1 MQKWEISLDNLRQ
14 KLKLFNYRPIVLIFL
29 GLISGALISNFFVK
43 YTITVSVILA
53 IAVIV
58 LVVYSILHKTFKYAI
73 ILGITIV
80 LGFSIF
86 SVYMNAREPNASD
99 LQDKYIKGE
108 VTRIVTYDDCL
119 SLLLENVKL
128 EDSDIDYNIVVYYY
142 NTYQDGYINIKLGS
156 EIGFTVAEQFA
167 VETHS
172 EDGVPHTYNV
182 ANNIQAKVSTYEVD
196 YLGEKGSIRYSI
208 LARIRSNLRKG
219 LNNLNGEMIYSA
231 MFGDKTDLN
240 DDLYDAY
247 KGSGV
252 AHLLAVSGLH
262 VGLVVAIIYWIL
274 RKCKVKG
281 WYRVAIVIA
290 LLFAYAYL
298 CNFSYSVIRASIMS
312 IVLMIA
318 PLLFSEYDLL
328 TSICFAG
335 CLIFIIEPIALFDLG
350 AQLSFGCVLGIAML
364 HPIFSRWMRKLPI
377 NKSIKDGFS
386 ISLSTIISTCAIMIY
401 YFGYIQPIGLIS
413 NLIILPI
420 FSCLFTIAFIVSML
434 GLIFPFVNYI
444 LVFINP
450 LFEWMN
456 WAIILIAN
464 KAKSIEMP
472 GVNYLTILLSFG
484 GLTFASKYNLV
495 KGARK
500 LLIVGICVCVLIW
513 QMVLI

>member
-1 MQKWEISLDNLRQ
+1 MDNLRQ

-43 YTITVSVILA
+43 YTITVSVMLA

-73 ILGITIV
+73 IWCLALV
-80 LGFSIF
+80 LGFSAF
-86 SVYMNAREPNASD
+86 SVYINARKPQNVD
-99 LQDKYIKGE
+99 LQGKYIQGE
-108 VTRIVTYDDCL
+108 VTKIVTYDDYL

-128 EDSDIDYNIVVYYY
+128 EDNNIDYNIEVYYY
-142 NTYQDGYINIKLGS
+142 NIYQDGYINIKLGS
-156 EIGFTVAEQFA
+156 KIGFTVAEQLA
-167 VETHS
+167 VERYS
-172 EDGVPHTYNV
+172 EDGLPHTYNI
-182 ANNIQAKVSTYEVD
+182 ANNIQAKVETYEID
-196 YLGEKGSIRYSI
+196 YLGEKGSVRYSI
-208 LARIRSNLRKG
+208 LTRIRSNLRKG

-231 MFGDKTDLN
+231 MFGDKTYLN

-247 KGSGV
+247 KDSGV

-274 RKCKVKG
+274 KKCKVKG
-281 WYRVAIVIA
+281 WYRVAIIVP
-290 LLFAYAYL
+290 LLLGYGYL
-298 CNFSYSVIRASIMS
+298 CNFSYSVIRASIMA

-364 HPIFSRWMRKLPI
+364 HPIFSGLMRKVRI
-377 NKSIKDGFS
+377 NNALKDGFS
-386 ISLSTIISTCAIMIY
+386 ISLSTIISSCAIMIY
-401 YFGYIQPIGLIS
+401 YFGYIQPSGLIS
-413 NLIILPI
+413 NLIIIPI
-420 FSCLFTIAFIVSML
+420 FSCLFTIAFIITML
-434 GLIFPFVNYI
+434 GLIFPFLNYL
-444 LVFINP
+444 LVLINP

-456 WAIILIAN
+456 WAIILISN
-464 KAKSIEMP
+464 KAKSIAMP

-484 GLTFASKYNLV
+484 VLTFAGKYDLA
-495 KGARK
+495 KGVRK
-500 LLIVGICVCVLIW
+500 LVIVGSCICILIW
-513 QMVLI
+513 QIVLM